1 MKRVI
6 ISLIALVVC
15 CTTLSA
21 QQTRRQLI
29 KKLDAVYNCIE
40 DLYVEDRPLEPLV
53 EEAIRT
59 TLQSLD
65 PHSTYFTKEEMEAS
79 QANLK
84 GRFVGIGIITITH
97 NDTLVVYNTKED
109 SPAKRAGILPNDR
122 IVAIDNQNVVGCDR
136 RTTSAL
142 LRGKTGSSVSIGIVR
157 HGVKEPIT
165 IKIKRDHVSTQAVE
179 AFRLDSIG
187 YIAISTFT
195 RSLASEFHKAY
206 SSLGDVKS
214 LMIDLRGNGGG
225 YVGAALEL
233 TSLFLEKD
241 DVMLITESKRKKK
254 VIQTKYNGELKDMPL
269 VVLIN
274 EDTASAS
281 EIFAG
286 AMQDNDRATIVGR
299 TSYGKGLIQKN
310 IKYKDGSGWHIT
322 TARYKTPS
330 GRPIQRPY
338 TPGKNAAYRRDSM
351 RNIHPDSIERID
363 SLKFKTLKLGRE
375 IYAGGGIIPDI
386 YTTADDLMMSECVFS
401 SLSKDVVEHSVIEY
415 WDLVEMSDILQEY
428 PTMQSF
434 NEGYSPSQEL
444 WDILYSLA
452 GYSAEDITETD
463 HRYLEALLCASMAE
477 QLYGIDAGDYI
488 YICKFDIIAKQ
499 ALAVAKES
507 TTKGVYLTTNR

>member
-1 MKRVI
+1 MKQLL
-6 ISLIALVVC
+6 ISLIAVAIC
-15 CTTLSA
+15 STTLSA

-65 PHSTYFTKEEMEAS
+65 PHSQYLTKEEMEAS
-79 QANLK
+79 EANLK
-84 GRFVGIGIITITH
+84 GRFVGIGTRIITH
-97 NDTLVVYNTKED
+97 NDTLVVYNTMEG
-109 SPAKRAGILPNDR
+109 SPAKEAGILPNDR
-122 IVAIDNQNVVGCDR
+122 IVTIDNQNVVGGDR
-136 RTTSAL
+136 STTKAL
-142 LRGKTGSSVSIGIVR
+142 LRGKAGSSVSLGIVR

-165 IKIKRDHVSTQAVE
+165 IKLKRDHVSTQAVE

-187 YIAISTFT
+187 YIGISKFT
-195 RSLASEFHKAY
+195 KSLVSEFHKAY
-206 SSLGDVKS
+206 TSLGDVKS

-225 YVGAALEL
+225 YMSTAFDLS
-233 TSLFLEKD
+233 TLFLEKN
-241 DVMLITESKRKKK
+241 DVVVITESKRKRK
-254 VIQTKYNGELKDMPL
+254 VFLTSHNGELKDMPL
-269 VVLIN
+269 VVIIN
-274 EDTASAS
+274 EDSASAS

-299 TSYGKGLIQKN
+299 TSYGKGLIQKV

-322 TARYKTPS
+322 TAQYKTPS

-338 TPGKNAAYRRDSM
+338 TPGKNAAYRRDTM

-386 YTTADDLMMSECVFS
+386 YTSADDIRISDCVFT
-401 SLSKDVVEHSVIEY
+401 SLSKDVVEHTIIEY
-415 WDLVEMSDILQEY
+415 WDLADMSNILQEY

-434 NEGYSPSQEL
+434 NQGYNLSQEL
-444 WDILYSLA
+444 WDIFYSLA
-452 GYSAEDITETD
+452 GYSAEDINEND
-463 HRYLEALLCASMAE
+463 HRYLEALLYASMAE
-477 QLYGIDAGDYI
+477 QLYGIEAGDYI
-488 YICKFDIIAKQ
+488 YICKFDFVANR

-507 TTKGVYLTTNR
+507 ITKGNI